1 MVLGKF
7 GMNKKKTIMKNH
19 SMSKIREGLKKAG
32 MRIRKKSMRSTCQRL
47 NQMIEEAMDGT
58 FSEEDYE
65 ETELSK
71 LEAKWKRFL
80 TSAKLSHQKVEE
92 ERKNIKELVSDISH
106 QTKTPLANIL
116 LYGQLLEEQNLD
128 ETSRKLVSEIVR
140 QSEKL
145 DFLIQSLVKTSRLET
160 GTFQFEK
167 QKQKLY
173 PILREIEEQAWKKAE
188 QRKMRIILPKME
200 KGSKDNLAECAEVK
214 TEAIYDRKE
223 IEVAEAVCD
232 RKEIE
237 AVCDRKWTTEALY
250 NILDNAVKYG
260 NGESAI
266 EISIEAYEMF
276 VCITIS
282 NEGKG
287 ISEEEIPLVFQRF
300 YRGKNTGET
309 EGVGIGLYLARQIV
323 EEQGG
328 YIKVKSK
335 AGGKT
340 GFSVYLPKQ

>member
-1 MVLGKF
+1 MAGRAVESIVLGKF

-19 SMSKIREGLKKAG
+19 SMSKVREGLKKAG
-32 MRIRKKSMRSTCQRL
+32 MRIRKKGMRSTCQRL

-71 LEAKWKRFL
+71 LEVKWKRFL

-167 QKQKLY
+167 QKQELY
-173 PILREIEEQAWKKAE
+173 PILREIAEQAWKKAE
-188 QRKMRIILPKME
+188 KRKMRIILP
-200 KGSKDNLAECAEVK
+200 
-214 TEAIYDRKE
+214 E
-223 IEVAEAVCD
+223 IEAV
-232 RKEIE
+232 E
-237 AVCDRKWTTEALY
+237 AVCDRKWTVEALY

-260 NGESAI
+260 NEESAI

-300 YRGKNTGET
+300 YRGKNTGEI

-340 GFSVYLPKQ
+340 SFSVYLPKQ